1 MYETDQIYI
10 ELAKNQKLMYMY
22 KRLNIYIYIY
32 IYIYLFIYIKYIN
45 NDKRSKT
52 NVFTVKTVILQTG
65 NLGIA

>member
-22 KRLNIYIYIY
+22 KRLYIYIY
-32 IYIYLFIYIKYIN
+32 IYIFIYIKYIN

>member
-22 KRLNIYIYIY
+22 KRLYIYIY
-32 IYIYLFIYIKYIN
+32 IFIYIKYIN

-65 NLGIA
+65 NLAIA

>member
-1 MYETDQIYI
+1 MYETDQICI
-10 ELAKNQKLMYMY
+10 ELAKNLKLMYMY
-22 KRLNIYIYIY
+22 KRLKNIYIYIY
-32 IYIYLFIYIKYIN
+32 IYIYIKYIN